1 MYDIDDFDAMM
12 DEWER
17 LIVKGHHG
25 AALTL
30 VENAISDVPSL
41 PPLHELQ
48 RRVRGPPHALSPRQ

>member
-1 MYDIDDFDAMM
+1 MYDIDDFDTMM

-17 LIVKGHHG
+17 LIIKGHHG

-41 PPLHELQ
+41 PPLRELQ
-48 RRVRGPPHALSPRQ
+48 RRVRAPRMR